1 LKVKHKVPEGMS
13 DHEQQAAGKKLAE
26 LEHERA
32 SLENQAR
39 DAAASFRSKLK
50 PLRKK
55 ISELAE
61 EVRKGQRMV
70 ERLCEE
76 RFDPTTREVLVL
88 DIDSGAIIER
98 IAEKAYEG
106 PLVIKALEQEAKA
119 KAAKP
124 KKPALSV
131 VEKPRF
137 QGKDANGAV
146 YELTETQFHEHQKDP
161 EADALYY
168 VGNGKQ
174 ARLVSSWQV
183 LPDKGEGEAS
193 PPAEGDGDGAEHLR
207 AVQATGQL
215 DLPDNDDTTKRRSR
229 RRRDA

>member
-1 LKVKHKVPEGMS
+1 MKVKHKVPEGMS

-88 DIDSGAIIER
+88 DIDSGAVIER

-119 KAAKP
+119 SKARKAG
-124 KKPALSV
+124 PAA

-215 DLPDNDDTTKRRSR
+215 DLPDDTTKRRSR
-229 RRRDA
+229 RRRDG